1 VTLTKTDLSAIRTF
15 GLLGVKLVSANK
27 ELSLLK
33 FGSGDFIFSPCWNHR
48 NFDIQ
53 RTMIIYVFFYTFT
66 LS

>member
-1 VTLTKTDLSAIRTF
+1 LFLEFHQFII
-15 GLLGVKLVSANK
+15 KLISPYK

-48 NFDIQ
+48 IDIQ